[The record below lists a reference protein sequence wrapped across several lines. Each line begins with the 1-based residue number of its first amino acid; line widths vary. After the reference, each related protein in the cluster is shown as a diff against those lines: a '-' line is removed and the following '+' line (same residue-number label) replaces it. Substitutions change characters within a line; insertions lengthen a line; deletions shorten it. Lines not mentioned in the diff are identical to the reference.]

1 MERVKFILMSDI
13 QTILRQTVI
22 QPQEA
27 ELLLSHI
34 LKKDP
39 IFIKARPGLKLSRA
53 QLLRFKSLEKR
64 RAHNEPMAYIL
75 KSQPFY
81 GQLFTV
87 DRHTLIP
94 RPETEY
100 MVDIIKKDLTNKPSK
115 KLIIDVGTGS
125 GCLGLTLKLQVPNA
139 TVIASDISRKAL
151 SVARKNSRSLKAET
165 ILVQDDLLGDRLQS
179 KIHQTLKK
187 TSFDRIVLVANL
199 PYLPTSYK
207 KDMAP
212 DVVDYEPSTALF
224 AGSDGLMLINKLLTQ
239 ISKSKLASL
248 IKSAYLEIDPSQS
261 KKLTKIVKKLFPSW
275 QVRVLPDLACRP
287 RYLVISA

>member
-1 MERVKFILMSDI
+1 MNDI
-13 QTILRQTVI
+13 RTALRQTAI
-22 QPQEA
+22 QSKEA
-27 ELLLSHI
+27 ELLLSHV
-34 LKKDP
+34 LKKDH
-39 IFIKARPGLKLSRA
+39 IFIKARPDFKLSRA
-53 QLLRFKSLEKR
+53 QLLKFKSLEKR
-64 RAHNEPMAYIL
+64 RTHNEPIAYIL

-81 GQLFTV
+81 GQPFMV
-87 DRHTLIP
+87 NRHTLIP

-100 MVDIIKKDLTNKPSK
+100 LVDIIKKDLTNKPSK

-125 GCLGLTLKLQVPNA
+125 GCLSITLKLQIPNA

-151 SVARKNSRSLKAET
+151 SVARKNSRSLKAEAV
-165 ILVQDDLLGDRLQS
+165 LVQDDLLGDELQS

-212 DVVDYEPSTALF
+212 DVADYEPSTALF

-261 KKLTKIVKKLFPSW
+261 KKLTKIIKKLFPSW
-275 QVRVLPDLACRP
+275 QVRVLPDLAGRP

>member
-1 MERVKFILMSDI
+1 MNDI
-13 QTILRQTVI
+13 RTALRQTAI
-22 QPQEA
+22 QSKEA
-27 ELLLSHI
+27 ELLLSHV
-34 LKKDP
+34 LKKDH
-39 IFIKARPGLKLSRA
+39 IFIKARPDFKLSRA
-53 QLLRFKSLEKR
+53 QLLKFKSLEKR
-64 RAHNEPMAYIL
+64 RTHNEPIAYIL

-81 GQLFTV
+81 GQPFMV
-87 DRHTLIP
+87 NRHTLIP

-100 MVDIIKKDLTNKPSK
+100 LVDIIKKDLTNKTSK

-125 GCLGLTLKLQVPNA
+125 GCLGITLKLQIPNA

-151 SVARKNSRSLKAET
+151 SVARKNSRSLKAEAV
-165 ILVQDDLLGDRLQS
+165 LVQDDLLGDGLQS

-212 DVVDYEPSTALF
+212 DVADYEPSTALF

-261 KKLTKIVKKLFPSW
+261 KKLTKIIKKLFPSW
-275 QVRVLPDLACRP
+275 QVRVLPDLAGRP

>member
-1 MERVKFILMSDI
+1 MNDI
-13 QTILRQTVI
+13 RTALRQTAI
-22 QPQEA
+22 QSKEA
-27 ELLLSHI
+27 ELLLSHV
-34 LKKDP
+34 LKKDH
-39 IFIKARPGLKLSRA
+39 IFIKARPDFKLSRA
-53 QLLRFKSLEKR
+53 QLLKFKSLEKR
-64 RAHNEPMAYIL
+64 RTHNEPIAYIL

-81 GQLFTV
+81 GQPFMV
-87 DRHTLIP
+87 NRHTLIP

-100 MVDIIKKDLTNKPSK
+100 LVDIIKKDLTNKTSK

-125 GCLGLTLKLQVPNA
+125 GCLGITLKLQIPNA

-151 SVARKNSRSLKAET
+151 SVARKNSRSLKAEAV
-165 ILVQDDLLGDRLQS
+165 LVQDDLLGDGLQS

-212 DVVDYEPSTALF
+212 DVANYEPSTALF

-261 KKLTKIVKKLFPSW
+261 KKLTKIIKKLFPSW
-275 QVRVLPDLACRP
+275 QVRVLPDLAGRP

>member
-1 MERVKFILMSDI
+1 MNDI
-13 QTILRQTVI
+13 RTALRQTAI
-22 QPQEA
+22 QSKEA
-27 ELLLSHI
+27 ELLLSHV
-34 LKKDP
+34 LKKDH
-39 IFIKARPGLKLSRA
+39 IFIKARPDFKLSRA
-53 QLLRFKSLEKR
+53 QLLKFKSLEKR
-64 RAHNEPMAYIL
+64 RTHNEPIAYIL

-81 GQLFTV
+81 GQPFMV
-87 DRHTLIP
+87 NRHTLIP

-100 MVDIIKKDLTNKPSK
+100 LVDIIKKDLTNKPSK

-125 GCLGLTLKLQVPNA
+125 GCLSITLKLQIPNA

-151 SVARKNSRSLKAET
+151 NVARKNSRSLKAEAV
-165 ILVQDDLLGDRLQS
+165 LVQDDLLGDELQS

-187 TSFDRIVLVANL
+187 TFFDRIVLVANL

-239 ISKSKLASL
+239 ISKSKLVSL

-261 KKLTKIVKKLFPSW
+261 KKLTKIIKKLFPSW
-275 QVRVLPDLACRP
+275 QVRVLPDLAGRP

>member
-1 MERVKFILMSDI
+1 MNDI
-13 QTILRQTVI
+13 RTALRQTAI
-22 QPQEA
+22 QSKEA
-27 ELLLSHI
+27 ELLLSHV
-34 LKKDP
+34 LKKDH
-39 IFIKARPGLKLSRA
+39 IFIKARPDFKLSRA
-53 QLLRFKSLEKR
+53 QLLKFKSLEKR
-64 RAHNEPMAYIL
+64 RTHNEPIAYIL

-81 GQLFTV
+81 GQPFMV
-87 DRHTLIP
+87 NRHTLIP

-100 MVDIIKKDLTNKPSK
+100 LVDIIKKDLTNKTSK

-125 GCLGLTLKLQVPNA
+125 GCLGITLKLQIPNA

-151 SVARKNSRSLKAET
+151 SVARKNSRSLKAEAV
-165 ILVQDDLLGDRLQS
+165 LVQDDLLGDGLQS

-187 TSFDRIVLVANL
+187 ISFDRIVLVANL

-207 KDMAP
+207 KNMAP
-212 DVVDYEPSTALF
+212 DVADYEPSTALF
-224 AGSDGLMLINKLLTQ
+224 AGSDGLILINKLLTQ

-261 KKLTKIVKKLFPSW
+261 KKLTKIIKKLFPSW
-275 QVRVLPDLACRP
+275 QVRVLPDLAGRP

>member
-1 MERVKFILMSDI
+1 MNDI
-13 QTILRQTVI
+13 RTALRQTAI
-22 QPQEA
+22 QSKEA
-27 ELLLSHI
+27 ELLLSHV
-34 LKKDP
+34 LKKDH
-39 IFIKARPGLKLSRA
+39 IFIKARPDFKLSRA
-53 QLLRFKSLEKR
+53 QLLKFKSLEKR
-64 RAHNEPMAYIL
+64 RTHNEPIAYIL

-81 GQLFTV
+81 GQPFMV
-87 DRHTLIP
+87 NRHTLIP

-100 MVDIIKKDLTNKPSK
+100 LVDIIKKDLTNKTSK

-125 GCLGLTLKLQVPNA
+125 GCLGITLKLQIPNA

-151 SVARKNSRSLKAET
+151 SVARKNSRSLKAEAV
-165 ILVQDDLLGDRLQS
+165 LVQDDLLGDGLQS

-207 KDMAP
+207 KNMAP

-224 AGSDGLMLINKLLTQ
+224 AGSDGLILINKLLTQ

-261 KKLTKIVKKLFPSW
+261 KKLTKIIKKLFPSW
-275 QVRVLPDLACRP
+275 QVRVLPDLAGRP